1 MSALSHGPSLGKLI
15 DRKDMMPNRNSEKG
29 YRDVVLNISGTA
41 AANVACSTSNLVI
54 PCQIA
59 SAFSLSQQAF
69 PNPQLE
75 IGLAA
80 MHVL

>member
-1 MSALSHGPSLGKLI
+1 LSAPSYGPSLGKLI
-15 DRKDMMPNRNSEKG
+15 DRKDMIQNKNSEKG
-29 YRDVVLNISGTA
+29 YRDVVLNLSGNGA
-41 AANVACSTSNLVI
+41 AYVACSTSNLVI

-75 IGLAA
+75 VGLAT
-80 MHVL
+80 MHVP

>member
-1 MSALSHGPSLGKLI
+1 MSTLSYGPFLGKLI
-15 DRKDMMPNRNSEKG
+15 DRKDMIQNRNSEKG
-29 YRDVVLNISGTA
+29 YRDVVLNISGNA

-54 PCQIA
+54 PCRIA

-69 PNPQLE
+69 PNSQFE

-80 MHVL
+80 MYVP